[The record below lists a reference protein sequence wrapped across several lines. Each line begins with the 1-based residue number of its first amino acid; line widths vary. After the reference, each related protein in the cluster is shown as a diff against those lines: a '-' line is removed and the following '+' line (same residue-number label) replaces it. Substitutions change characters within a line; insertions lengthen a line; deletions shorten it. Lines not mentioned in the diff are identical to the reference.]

1 MYRLIDH
8 TADLG
13 IEVEADSL
21 KGLFKNAALSLTHLI
36 LGEIPKEG
44 KQEEST
50 LKIEGEDLEDL
61 MVNWLSEI
69 LYLFEGEKKVLKD
82 LEIEDMDS
90 KKLNAIL
97 RLVPF
102 DPERYEPQC
111 EIKAV
116 TYHQLKVEKMD
127 GKWKARIIFDV

>member
-13 IEVEADSL
+13 IEVEGDSL

-36 LGEIPKEG
+36 LGEIPKED
-44 KQEEST
+44 KQEEIS
-50 LKIEGEDLEDL
+50 LSIEGKDLEDL

-69 LYLFEGEKKVLKD
+69 LYLFEGEKKVLTD
-82 LEIEDMDS
+82 LEIKDMDS

-102 DPERYEPQC
+102 DPERYEPQS

-116 TYHQLKVEKMD
+116 TYHQLSIEKKD